1 LFASS
6 RKLLSCGLD
15 VLLALHLTVNDKRG
29 SMPLRFLF
37 VPKKQ
42 RSGLNLH
49 ELSAKSSNGMEIGTI
64 ILLALF
70 LFAIAV
76 IVVRT
81 LWRV

>member
-1 LFASS
+1 
-6 RKLLSCGLD
+6 
-15 VLLALHLTVNDKRG
+15 
-29 SMPLRFLF
+29 MPFRFLF

-49 ELSAKSSNGMEIGTI
+49 ELSAKSSSGMEVGTI
-64 ILLALF
+64 ILLALC